1 MRTEE
6 EIRALLKDV
15 TARKN
20 WSWVYPLEWVLGVED
35 KTIDDF
41 NDKEEK

>member
-6 EIRALLKDV
+6 ELRKLLTEV
-15 TARKN
+15 IARKN
-20 WSWVYPLEWVLGVED
+20 WSWVYPLEWVLGIED

-41 NDKEEK
+41 NDKGGK